1 MLESVRERVKKW
13 VYFEH
18 AICMRKS
25 HTHTHKSPNTLI
37 FIYQHFQTEKDSNQ
51 DAKLFMKNERN
62 DVAAATITTKTK

>member
-1 MLESVRERVKKW
+1 
-13 VYFEH
+13 
-18 AICMRKS
+18 MRKS